1 MVEKIKALWIKY
13 EEIIAYLIVGGLTTV
28 VSWAAKF
35 LANFLLFDN
44 TMYPTPFQNVVLS
57 VINWTAGVIFAYF
70 TNRKF
75 VFKSNAPMLSEA
87 PKFVLSRV
95 STLILDMVVMQV
107 LTAIGV
113 NLLVATLISAV
124 LVIIGNYVFSKLFV
138 FNKKK
143 DGGSR
148 RGKINI
154 LTCKSIYKSSP
165 ELAEDRKS
173 VWSPDCFLC
182 AILYLELCQISLQQF
197 QRCGNGILMGSLVAV
212 GRIDTGADKAV
223 SGVDTGV

>member
-143 DGGSR
+143 TAKQKRQNKYINLQEYNIKAVRNWQKIENLSVFGLLFMCNLYVMPDKPSTIPALRQLHPCGNARS
-148 RGKINI
+148 RGK
-154 LTCKSIYKSSP
+154 
-165 ELAEDRKS
+165 R
-173 VWSPDCFLC
+173 
-182 AILYLELCQISLQQF
+182 
-197 QRCGNGILMGSLVAV
+197 RHR
-212 GRIDTGADKAV
+212 GR
-223 SGVDTGV
+223 